1 MVKYLCK
8 FGRLRGLLIVA
19 SCMVIIATNGQEIF
33 YDSTKPN
40 EVNKQF
46 VLSARA
52 HSGFIFAH
60 SVRVKN
66 TADARPKGF
75 ELEFAKQLSGEENFQ
90 KYKSHPRHGFTFTYV
105 DLDKNFLGESYSGSY
120 FLQPTYKVGEQMH
133 FLIRGSIGLSYL
145 TNPFDSFTNPDNQT
159 YAGHI
164 NGFLQLGTGIAYNL
178 SKHISL
184 TGGVNFFHNSNGGFK
199 QPNRGVNYPN
209 VSLGISY
216 FENNNYFPRYKLI
229 KDTAWKQEPVRYEL
243 GFLFSPKSGYDIDLN
258 ANRQFLGGINF
269 QAAKMVSNISAV
281 TAAAEVYY
289 DGALQ
294 TFKDHLGD
302 KTPSYFA
309 GILAGHE
316 FVFNRVIFSQ
326 QLGFHIYKRTNY
338 FDENYHDIYSTI
350 YHRWG
355 LRYKITPHIYGG
367 FNMLAHG
374 QNADF
379 VDVRASYKF

>member
-1 MVKYLCK
+1 MFRPNISLIMV
-8 FGRLRGLLIVA
+8 LLSAVLIKTQA
-19 SCMVIIATNGQEIF
+19 QEIAF
-33 YDSTKPN
+33 PDTLNKVT
-40 EVNKQF
+40 VNKQF
-46 VLSARA
+46 VVSARA
-52 HSGFIFAH
+52 HTGFIFAH

-66 TADARPKGF
+66 TADAKPNGF

-90 KYKSHPRHGFTFTYV
+90 RYKSHPRHGFTFTYV
-105 DLDKNFLGESYSGSY
+105 NLDKDFLGESYSGSY
-120 FLQPTYKVGEQMH
+120 FLQPTYKLGERWH
-133 FLIRGSIGLSYL
+133 FLIRGAVGLSYL
-145 TNPFDSFTNPDNQT
+145 TNPFDSFTNAENKT

-164 NGFLQLGTGIAYNL
+164 NGFLQLGTGLAYNV
-178 SKHISL
+178 SNNISI

-216 FENNNYFPRYKLI
+216 FEHSNKFSAYKLI
-229 KDTAWKQEPVRYEL
+229 KDTGWKHEPVRYEL
-243 GFLFSPKSGYDIDLN
+243 GFFFSPKSGYDIDLN
-258 ANRQFLGGINF
+258 ANRQLLGGINF

-281 TAAAEVYY
+281 TAAAEIYY

-302 KTPSYFA
+302 ETPSYFA

-316 FVFNRVIFSQ
+316 FVFNKVIFSQ
-326 QLGFHIYKRTNY
+326 QLGVHVYKRTNY

-355 LRYKITPHIYGG
+355 LRYRITPHIYGG